1 MRTVYPFS
9 AIVGQDEMKLA
20 LLLTAVEP
28 ALGGVM
34 VFGDRGTGK
43 STAVRA
49 LPALLPALPAH
60 GGCAFGCDPAVGQGE
75 WCEGCRRRHAEGE
88 ALPTIDR
95 PVPVVDLPLG
105 ATEDRIVGA
114 RATRLPLPPED
125 APAPP
130 EPPPPS
136 SGPEDAAEPPG
147 AEEER
152 ELAERVVAAAAAA
165 IPPDL
170 LALLAAGAA
179 GGRGG
184 GRQGEAA
191 TEGPR
196 GRRIGTRRGD
206 PRRGARLDLLATIR
220 AAVPWQRL
228 RGGMPG
234 DGQLAVR
241 PDDFR
246 IQRRWRPAATTTIL
260 VVDASGSTALHRLN
274 EAKGA
279 AEQLLAASY
288 VRRDAVAMII
298 FRGTAAD
305 LVLPPTRALAR
316 AKRALVG
323 LPGGGGTPLAA
334 ALDCIGEVQRQVRRG
349 GGRAVVLILSDGRAN
364 VTRAGTGGRPVA
376 HAEALGA
383 AQRLR
388 TERVEGAWL
397 DIGPRPSPVAREVAE
412 AMGVRYLPLPIADAA
427 AITRVAT
434 GARDAA

>member
-1 MRTVYPFS
+1 V
-9 AIVGQDEMKLA
+9 
-20 LLLTAVEP
+20 
-28 ALGGVM
+28 
-34 VFGDRGTGK
+34 
-43 STAVRA
+43 
-49 LPALLPALPAH
+49 
-60 GGCAFGCDPAVGQGE
+60 
-75 WCEGCRRRHAEGE
+75 
-88 ALPTIDR
+88 
-95 PVPVVDLPLG
+95 
-105 ATEDRIVGA
+105 
-114 RATRLPLPPED
+114 
-125 APAPP
+125 
-130 EPPPPS
+130 
-136 SGPEDAAEPPG
+136 EPPG

-165 IPPDL
+165 IPPEL
-170 LALLAAGAA
+170 LALLAAGSAS
-179 GGRGG
+179 GRGG

-228 RGGMPG
+228 RGGTPG
-234 DGQLAVR
+234 DGRLAVR

-246 IQRRWRPAATTTIL
+246 VQRRWRPAATTTIL

-288 VRRDAVAMII
+288 VRRDAVAMIT
-298 FRGTAAD
+298 FRGAGAEV
-305 LVLPPTRALAR
+305 VLPPTRALAR

-334 ALDCIGEVQRQVRRG
+334 ALDCLGEVQRQVRRG
-349 GGRAVVLILSDGRAN
+349 GGRPVVLILSDGRAN

-376 HAEALGA
+376 HAEALAA

-388 TERVEGAWL
+388 GERVDGAWL
-397 DIGPRPSPVAREVAE
+397 DISPRPSPVAREVAA
-412 AMGVRYLPLPIADAA
+412 AMGVRYLPLPVADAE

-434 GARDAA
+434 LARDAA